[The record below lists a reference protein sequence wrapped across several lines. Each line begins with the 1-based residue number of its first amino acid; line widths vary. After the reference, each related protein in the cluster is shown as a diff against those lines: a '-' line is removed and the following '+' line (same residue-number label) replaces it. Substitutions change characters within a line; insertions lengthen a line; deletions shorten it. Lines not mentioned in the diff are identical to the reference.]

1 MPLIYKSKR
10 TSWVHIAGQ
19 NRITIGRHP
28 AIPSFGC
35 QATRIKF
42 GPMRRSL
49 LVTEA
54 EPERRS
60 GLRFHEVLL
69 TAELEKRGYLDRSMM
84 VGCGSLSE
92 TQSPGPQHREN
103 QAFPLCRPPVREIT
117 PMATRSAVAW
127 PVASRFEWRPASAGA
142 ERALALRGPG
152 QLHLHR
158 QPARRSATLSD
169 CLRQSLACG
178 FDRLG

>member
-1 MPLIYKSKR
+1 MMPLIYKSKR

-84 VGCGSLSE
+84 DAARLWIAVRNAKPRAAAPRESGVPFVPSAGEGDHPFGHAVCGRMAGRKPVCMETGERWCGAGIGSPRPRATSPSLPTRQTIRHLERLSE
-92 TQSPGPQHREN
+92 
-103 QAFPLCRPPVREIT
+103 
-117 PMATRSAVAW
+117 AVA
-127 PVASRFEWRPASAGA
+127 R
-142 ERALALRGPG
+142 LRI
-152 QLHLHR
+152 
-158 QPARRSATLSD
+158 
-169 CLRQSLACG
+169 
-178 FDRLG
+178 